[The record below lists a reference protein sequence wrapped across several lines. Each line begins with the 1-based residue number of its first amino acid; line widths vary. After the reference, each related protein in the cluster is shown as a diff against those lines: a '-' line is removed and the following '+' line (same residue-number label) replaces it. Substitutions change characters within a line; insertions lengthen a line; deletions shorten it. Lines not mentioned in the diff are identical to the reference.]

1 MKIIGC
7 DFHPGYQQ
15 IAMLDQDT
23 GELVEKALSHVGAE
37 KEEVRKFYAELA
49 GPVRV
54 GIEASGQSQ
63 WFERLLD
70 ELGHEVWIGDAA
82 KIRASCERKQ
92 KTDRRDAELLMKL
105 LAENRFP
112 RIWVP
117 TPAER
122 DARQLLLHRH
132 KLVRLRTQVKNQLQ
146 ALALNQGMQRKWL
159 LWSVTGRKQLEA
171 LALLP
176 WASRRRTELLVLLDQ
191 LEASIGELD
200 RAVNQ
205 QAQAQPAVRRLMTHP
220 GVGPITA
227 LAFVL
232 TVGPA
237 KRFARGKQVASYFG
251 LIPAE
256 HSSGGRRQRL
266 GHISKQGN
274 PFLRGLLVEAAQS
287 AVKHEPILRR
297 QYQRLAQRKCRA
309 LAKVAM
315 ARKLAVRLY
324 WMLRAEAN
332 YTQLFQGSHAGQPE
346 SFCGRR

>member
-15 IAMLDQDT
+15 IAMLDQET
-23 GELVEKALSHVGAE
+23 GEVVEKTLSHEGAG
-37 KEEVRKFYAELA
+37 KEEVRNFYAALP

-54 GIEASGQSQ
+54 GIETSGQSQ
-63 WFERLLD
+63 WFERLLS
-70 ELGHEVWIGDAA
+70 ELGQEVWIGDAA

-92 KTDRRDAELLMKL
+92 KTDRRDAQLLLKL
-105 LAENRFP
+105 LLEGRFP

-117 TPAER
+117 TPTER

-132 KLVRLRTQVKNQLQ
+132 KLVRMRTQVKNQLQ
-146 ALALNQGMQRKWL
+146 ALALNQGVQRKWK
-159 LWSVTGRKQLEA
+159 LWSATGRKQLEA
-171 LALLP
+171 LPLLP
-176 WASRRRTELLVLLDQ
+176 WASRRRAELLMLLDQ

-200 RAVNQ
+200 RAVSE
-205 QAQAQPAVRRLMTHP
+205 QAQTRPAVRRLMSHP

-232 TVGPA
+232 TVGPVQ
-237 KRFARGKQVASYFG
+237 RFPRGKQVASYFG
-251 LIPAE
+251 LIPSE
-256 HSSGGRRQRL
+256 HSSGGGSQRL

-287 AVKHEPILRR
+287 AVRHEPELHRA
-297 QYQRLAQRKCRA
+297 YQRLAQRKCRS

-324 WMLRAEAN
+324 WMLRLDVDYA
-332 YTQLFQGSHAGQPE
+332 QLIQGSHAGQPG
-346 SFCGRR
+346 SFCGRS

>member
-15 IAMLDQDT
+15 IAMWDQAT
-23 GELVEKALSHVGAE
+23 GEVLERALSHE
-37 KEEVRKFYAELA
+37 RKEEVRAFYAGLQ

-63 WFERLLD
+63 WFERLLT
-70 ELGHEVWIGDAA
+70 ELGHQVWIGDAA

-92 KTDRRDAELLMKL
+92 KTDRRDAELLVKL
-105 LAENRFP
+105 LDENRFP

-117 TPAER
+117 TPEER
-122 DARQLLLHRH
+122 DARQLLLHRA
-132 KLVRLRTQVKNQLQ
+132 KLVRMRSQVKNQLQ
-146 ALALNQGMQRKWL
+146 ALALNQGVQRRGK
-159 LWSVTGRKQLEA
+159 LWSAAGRKQLES
-171 LALLP
+171 LPLLP
-176 WASRRRTELLVLLDQ
+176 WAGRRRTELLVLHDQ
-191 LEASIGELD
+191 LEESIGELD
-200 RAVNQ
+200 RAVAE
-205 QAQAQPAVRRLMTHP
+205 QAHTRPAVRRLMTHP

-232 TVGPA
+232 TMGPA
-237 KRFARGKQVASYFG
+237 ERFRRGKQVASYFG
-251 LIPAE
+251 LIPTE
-256 HSSGGRRQRL
+256 HSSGGGGQRL

-287 AVKHEPILRR
+287 AVRYEPGMRR
-297 QYQRLAQRKCRA
+297 EYQRLAQRKCRA

-324 WMLRAEAN
+324 WMLRSEVDYA
-332 YTQLFQGSHAGQPE
+332 QLLQGSHAGQPE
-346 SFCGRR
+346 SFRGRG